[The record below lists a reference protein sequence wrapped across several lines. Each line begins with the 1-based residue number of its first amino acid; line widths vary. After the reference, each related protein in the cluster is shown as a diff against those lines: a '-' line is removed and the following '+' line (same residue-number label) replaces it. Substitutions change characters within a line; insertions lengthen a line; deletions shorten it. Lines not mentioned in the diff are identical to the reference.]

1 MAHPDSDRDYAKS
14 IDLMRREKDHWF
26 RTDPHSPLPA
36 DIRGDFHGLYYFDP
50 DARYRLRIN
59 LHRYPTTEPVV
70 LATSKGVP
78 RQMVRY
84 GYFEFELAGGTHRL
98 DAYKAAPVPGHHHED
113 RNLFVPFRDATS
125 GKETYG
131 AARYLDIE
139 EDASGEHVLDFNHA
153 YNPYCAYSPDYVCPF
168 PPRENWL
175 TVPIRA
181 GEKNFSAQEPSR
193 SG

>member
-1 MAHPDSDRDYAKS
+1 MAGTPADQDYVKS
-14 IDLMRREKDHWF
+14 IELMRHEKDHWL
-26 RTDPHSPLPA
+26 RTDPHSPLPGSARATFEGLGYFPA
-36 DIRGDFHGLYYFDP
+36 DSH
-50 DARYRLRIN
+50 YRFRVMLR
-59 LHRYPTTEPVV
+59 RYPTAEPVV

-84 GYFEFELAGGTHRL
+84 GYFEFELDGGTHRL
-98 DAYKAAPVPGHHHED
+98 DVYKVAPAPGHHHED

-139 EDASGEHVLDFNHA
+139 EDASGEHVLDFNLA
-153 YNPYCAYSPDYVCPF
+153 YNPYCAYSEDYVCPF
-168 PPRENWL
+168 PPRDNWL